1 MLPFTMSHCPV
12 FNEEGHGMRKTSL
25 RTLFGAVAGVGVL
38 TLALSACS
46 GSSTPAESSGG
57 GAPFQLLVV
66 AAQSG
71 PLADAGGIPA
81 TQGIKTIMR
90 LVNEDGGID
99 GRQVTVN
106 VVDSASDATQ
116 AVSNVQAWLANN
128 PAPDAVF
135 SGVFSSE
142 ALPVTPITT
151 QAGLLSVC
159 SCVSPAVT
167 DPTKFP
173 YSFTSGYYSTVG
185 SAALLDQL
193 KKKGYKKVAYGAA
206 DNESGHAQVKAL
218 TDLGAAAGIQVV
230 SAFMPVDAVDASP
243 MLETLRAQ
251 SPDALV
257 LYAPATAIPV
267 QLSSRTKI
275 GWDLPTYVD
284 VASSTAP
291 IAKTTSQA
299 DWKNVLLQVQN
310 LSVVGTPMTTSEG
323 YKRFS
328 EAYKADW
335 GPTSLDVTG
344 FALIASP
351 AMAAL
356 TVKAA
361 YEASDGSTGADL
373 AKALQSIGPDP
384 IPDSIASLYFGPDPL
399 GYSATNHAV
408 SWAPDDFSYV
418 PIAPLQNGLL
428 PQ

>member
-1 MLPFTMSHCPV
+1 
-12 FNEEGHGMRKTSL
+12 MRKTSL

-38 TLALSACS
+38 AIALSACS
-46 GSSTPAESSGG
+46 GSSAPAGSSGG
-57 GAPFQLLVV
+57 DKPFQLLVV

-99 GRQVTVN
+99 GRQVNVT

-151 QAGLLSVC
+151 QAGLLSIC

-167 DPTKFP
+167 DPAKFP

-185 SAALLDQL
+185 SAALLDEL

-218 TDLGAAAGIQVV
+218 TDLGTAAGIEVV

-257 LYAPATAIPV
+257 LYGPTTAIPV
-267 QLSSRTKI
+267 ELSSRTKI
-275 GWDLPTYVD
+275 GWDISTYVD
-284 VASSTAP
+284 VATSAAP
-291 IAKTTSQA
+291 IAKTTAPA
-299 DWKNVLLQVQN
+299 DWKNVVLQAQN
-310 LSVVGTPMTTSEG
+310 LSVAGTSMTTSEG
-323 YKRFS
+323 YDRFVA
-328 EAYKADW
+328 AYKQDW
-335 GPTSLDVTG
+335 GASSLDVTG

-361 YEASDGSTGADL
+361 YEATDGSSGADL
-373 AKALQSIGPDP
+373 AKGLESVGAGP
-384 IPDSIASLYFGPDPL
+384 IPNSIANLWIGPDPL
-399 GYSATNHAV
+399 GYSAKNHAE
-408 SWAPDDFSYV
+408 SWTPADFSYV
-418 PIAPLQNGLL
+418 PIGPLKNGLMQ
-428 PQ
+428 P